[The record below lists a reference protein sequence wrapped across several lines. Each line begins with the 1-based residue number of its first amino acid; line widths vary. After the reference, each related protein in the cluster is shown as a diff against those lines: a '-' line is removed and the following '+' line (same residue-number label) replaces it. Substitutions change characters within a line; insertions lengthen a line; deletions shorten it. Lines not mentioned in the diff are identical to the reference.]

1 MTAVDSSVARTIVGS
16 AGLVLVYAISLWR
29 IFRHN
34 RGDRFIES
42 ASITVMVFVLTIAA
56 MKIPNS
62 PYWVLQFLEVLLYA
76 LTLLSI
82 FFGLQQGYR
91 ALRRYKAH

>member
-1 MTAVDSSVARTIVGS
+1 MIAVDSNIARTIISS
-16 AGLVLVYAISLWR
+16 AVIVLAYGISLWR

-42 ASITVMVFVLTIAA
+42 ASMTVMVFVLTMTAV
-56 MKIPNS
+56 KIHS
-62 PYWVLQFLEVLLYA
+62 PDWVLQFLEVLLYA
-76 LTLLSI
+76 LTFVSV

-91 ALRRYKAH
+91 ALRRHRVH